1 MIDWKNI
8 NLDGWEVSLSLIEGL
23 TFSQFILELDC
34 NCPVVDEAAVL
45 AQFEDDLQNKI
56 EDAREVLR
64 ANLKNLVAHV
74 KILREQDC

>member
-34 NCPVVDEAAVL
+34 NCPVVNEAAVL
-45 AQFEDDLQNKI
+45 AQFEEDLQNKI
-56 EDAREVLR
+56 EDAREVLK
-64 ANLKNLVAHV
+64 ANLSSIIAHV
-74 KILREQDC
+74 KKIREDG

>member
-34 NCPVVDEAAVL
+34 NCPVVDEVAVL
-45 AQFEDDLQNKI
+45 AQFEEDLQNKI
-56 EDAREVLR
+56 EDAREVLK
-64 ANLKNLVAHV
+64 ANLSSIIAHV
-74 KILREQDC
+74 KKIREDG